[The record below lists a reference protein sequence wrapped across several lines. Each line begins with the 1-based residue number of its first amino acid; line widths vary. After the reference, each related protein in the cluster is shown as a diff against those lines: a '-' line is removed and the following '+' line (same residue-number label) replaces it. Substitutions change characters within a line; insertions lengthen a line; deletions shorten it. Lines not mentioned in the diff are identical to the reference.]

1 MVTVAGILSDT
12 KSLLIFLCITSNSF
26 FSRLLN
32 QQTNSE
38 VESQLNYLEQKLG
51 LELFKYLFVVILTD
65 NGPDFNNVRAIE
77 FFPYTGERRT
87 KLF

>member
-1 MVTVAGILSDT
+1 MDTVEGIQSDT
-12 KSLLIFLCITSNSF
+12 KCLLTFVCITSNLF

-51 LELFKYLFVVILTD
+51 LELFKYLFAVIPTD
-65 NGPDFNNVRAIE
+65 NGPRFNNVRAIE
-77 FFPYTGERRT
+77 FSP
-87 KLF
+87 